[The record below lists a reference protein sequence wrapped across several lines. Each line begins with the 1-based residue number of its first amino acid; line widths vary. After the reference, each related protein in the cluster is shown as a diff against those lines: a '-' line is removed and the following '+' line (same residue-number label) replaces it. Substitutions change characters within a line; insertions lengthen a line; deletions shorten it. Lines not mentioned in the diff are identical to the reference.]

1 MAQTHSVSMPG
12 GTSSRRHGHHSHTH
26 DTGSLSMPPGRHG
39 DTEWEAKEAH
49 RQRELEEA
57 RARAAQMEKTMRWW
71 SDCTANWREKWSKV
85 RNERNSAREENKM
98 LRSKLEMAVKDRNSF
113 KREKLDLEAQND
125 RLKRELEKIHLL
137 LLKHDDQTLLVE
149 ALAHEDPERDLTVQK
164 PARLTGSSPVSS
176 SSLPS
181 PKGTSINSR
190 SPTACN
196 GNGGESDSSRKSNI
210 DLHNKMCRELN
221 IEEYVLQGAVPRH
234 AVEMYYTGGKENALD
249 AEDNNDSLLCTQDGL
264 ESPDNPVE
272 EENKAIRNRSPNAAD
287 TLGSH
292 YDAGS
297 GSSVGGDCKS
307 APLEDHGRRG
317 RMGEHNRSASVCSS
331 SPDRESLIQR
341 LMLRLEE
348 ATKTIQTERDE
359 KMNLQRSVERLE
371 TELLE
376 MKVRCEDLWQERQK
390 AVRDLLQ
397 LESLQEDEVR
407 HIRAELQDETSSR
420 EGMDRRLADLRS
432 ELERLQ
438 AENAV
443 EWGKRERLETDKLG
457 LERDNKKLRAELR
470 DVQERLAER
479 RAKPTSASADAEL
492 RQCQQELADKTKE
505 LSGLKHSHSKLKKV
519 FQDKSTELAHAIRR
533 ADQYEA
539 EVKRLR
545 GRVEELKRDL
555 AVAEDEVDAA
565 SNNIRKLQRA
575 NDELQEQV
583 DSLQVQ
589 LEHTQTRRD
598 TENSASPSG
607 SNGDDEAEPDAD
619 DEDGDGDGLSSS

>member
-1 MAQTHSVSMPG
+1 
-12 GTSSRRHGHHSHTH
+12 
-26 DTGSLSMPPGRHG
+26 MPPGRHG

-555 AVAEDEVDAA
+555 AVAEDEVDAT